1 MSLGREKA
9 MEREVCFDRPAQ
21 PGCGRNG
28 EVGGFPGHAA
38 LNTTGAET
46 NEANRW
52 GLHLDMQ
59 RLDDD
64 RKAVVTQSERRW

>member
-28 EVGGFPGHAA
+28 EVGVSQDMPLSIRLGRKQ
-38 LNTTGAET
+38 TKQTG
-46 NEANRW
+46 
-52 GLHLDMQ
+52 GD
-59 RLDDD
+59 
-64 RKAVVTQSERRW
+64 SI